1 MTGNDKLRKVNQ
13 ALRNEIEELKKKLQ
27 KVSDDQLKNQHGR
40 YAERENCHQLMRS
53 LNFCVLFIFQLQSA
67 RLSNSLRFLFLLD
80 NCVFHVLVLPR
91 RDQLS
96 SYLRGK
102 LSNFLYFFVQR
113 IIKVVVVQEA
123 TSLFQKKLFP
133 KGEDKAGLLPAE
145 ASLHREVNVKTI
157 TGNATARTK

>member
-1 MTGNDKLRKVNQ
+1 MTGNDTLRKVNQ

-27 KVSDDQLKNQHGR
+27 KVSDDPLKNQHGR
-40 YAERENCHQLMRS
+40 HAKRENCQQLMRP
-53 LNFCVLFIFQLQSA
+53 LHFCVLFIFQLQSA

-102 LSNFLYFFVQR
+102 LSNFLYFCTKNNKTCCCLGGNVTFF
-113 IIKVVVVQEA
+113 KKNY
-123 TSLFQKKLFP
+123 FQK
-133 KGEDKAGLLPAE
+133 
-145 ASLHREVNVKTI
+145 VKTKLAYFRLRLLF
-157 TGNATARTK
+157 TGK